1 MTAKLLVVDD
11 DMDIRNL
18 LHVFL
23 SGCGYK
29 VAMASNG
36 REALELMQVDPP
48 DILITDVMM
57 PEMNGYQLVQYLSTD
72 YEFPL
77 PKIIILTSRTDPAD
91 VQKGLGVGA
100 DMFITKPFDMNELA
114 DQVAELLKEK

>member
-11 DMDIRNL
+11 DTDIRNL
-18 LHVFL
+18 LHIAL
-23 SGCGYK
+23 SGFGYK
-29 VAMASNG
+29 VSMASNG
-36 REALELMQVDPP
+36 REALELMQLEPP
-48 DILITDVMM
+48 DVLITDVMM

-77 PKIIILTSRTDPAD
+77 PKIIILTSRTDPSD

-100 DMFITKPFDMNELA
+100 DAFITKPFDMNELA
-114 DQVAELLKEK
+114 QQVAELLEEK